1 MDPRAT
7 PSTTPRARARAPGD
21 ARDATH
27 AARRPADSTPERHER
42 WNARAM
48 TTTATTAIGASA
60 ACPATTTPAG
70 VSAASRTSTTTV
82 IGRHEHTISGY
93 SLLKGL
99 GDGEPIASDRFMV
112 GGHEW
117 VLLFY
122 PDGKRS
128 MSDGNAPSAPQ
139 DDPYAALFVAL
150 IGEGPRPLGVV
161 QSGQGRVVRA
171 FHRFTLVDQSG
182 NGRHITKGRQREQ
195 GAVKI
200 SCARQDPQARNC
212 HGYRKFVRRSVLE
225 GSGTG
230 YLLNDVV
237 VIRYEIELVV
247 TSGGALNKNM
257 KLLPAASVNVP
268 SYPTIGKHLVR
279 LLHDPDS
286 DFDCTFDV
294 EGEKFRAHK
303 LILSS
308 RSSVFA
314 AMLRTGAAM
323 REGREGVCTLLDI
336 KPSVFRLLL
345 HFVYADEIPRE
356 GSGVSDDGAHALL
369 GGAHR
374 GDADGEIDATGAL
387 VGPRATGRAS
397 DEVNLDVP
405 MTQHLLVAADR
416 FDLSRLRAMC
426 EARLCESVDV
436 DTVANTLMLAELNH
450 ADALKR
456 ACMSFIAANLS
467 DVMSTE
473 GYEAMNISCPHL
485 AGEILSSVAEM
496 RALRPKAEVFPSAPV
511 PAQDGAGVSMHA
523 PPGAT
528 AAAVAAAAA
537 RNVDATQG
545 VLTLPNLANA
555 GTDMAANLATL
566 PAMSAFSNFLASRV
580 QRLAPPTSAAVL
592 DAMPHDGGI
601 AEQDAMAAMI
611 SQADLT
617 IPHTQE
623 LLSTP
628 GGGGGEDR
636 AAADRR
642 ALDDGAVDDEAND
655 GRRVRPRR

>member
-48 TTTATTAIGASA
+48 ATTATTAIGASA

-528 AAAVAAAAA
+528 AAAVAAAA
-537 RNVDATQG
+537 RNVDGTQG

-617 IPHTQE
+617 IPPTQE

-636 AAADRR
+636 ATVDRR

>member
-1 MDPRAT
+1 MEHVRPVRVL
-7 PSTTPRARARAPGD
+7 APAP
-21 ARDATH
+21 ARDAGVET
-27 AARRPADSTPERHER
+27 STNPL
-42 WNARAM
+42 
-48 TTTATTAIGASA
+48 S
-60 ACPATTTPAG
+60 G

-128 MSDGNAPSAPQ
+128 MSDANAPSAPQ

-225 GSGTG
+225 ASGSG
-230 YLLNDVV
+230 YLVNDIV

-247 TSGGALNKNM
+247 TSGGALNKNA

-268 SYPTIGKHLVR
+268 SYPTIGKQLIS
-279 LLHDPDS
+279 LLYDPNG

-323 REGREGVCTLLDI
+323 KEGREGVVTLRDI
-336 KPSVFRLLL
+336 KSDVFRLLL
-345 HFVYADEIPRE
+345 HFVYADEIPRRGVE
-356 GSGVSDDGAHALL
+356 DACGDGCFQRGVSLEGDDAAVVGVDDLNGANTM
-369 GGAHR
+369 GNS
-374 GDADGEIDATGAL
+374 
-387 VGPRATGRAS
+387 GRAS
-397 DEVNLDVP
+397 DEVALDVP
-405 MTQHLLVAADR
+405 LTQHLLVAADR

-426 EARLCESVDV
+426 EARLCDSVDV
-436 DTVANTLMLAELNH
+436 STVANTLLLAELNH
-450 ADALKR
+450 AQALKR
-456 ACMSFIAANLS
+456 ACMGFIAANLS

-473 GYEAMNISCPHL
+473 GYDAMNSSCPHL
-485 AGEILSSVAEM
+485 ASEILSAVAES
-496 RALRPKAEVFPSAPV
+496 RQLHRTQGVPLLGAPESVLPLHASNPSAAAAV
-511 PAQDGAGVSMHA
+511 
-523 PPGAT
+523 
-528 AAAVAAAAA
+528 AAVAAAAA
-537 RNVDATQG
+537 RAETPQSGG
-545 VLTLPNLANA
+545 VLAVPPTLAHDVTNLSF
-555 GTDMAANLATL
+555 
-566 PAMSAFSNFLASRV
+566 PAMSTLSTFLSRVPGNRGAPSSQIGIVDDGTARPDGTGQRQEALGTRLRGAPLFQLNEAQRDFESNFEDF
-580 QRLAPPTSAAVL
+580 QRPP
-592 DAMPHDGGI
+592 DGLVEFTTPYDT
-601 AEQDAMAAMI
+601 AT
-611 SQADLT
+611 QAHRDN
-617 IPHTQE
+617 
-623 LLSTP
+623 
-628 GGGGGEDR
+628 
-636 AAADRR
+636 
-642 ALDDGAVDDEAND
+642 LDDEGDDEAGNTNE

>member
-1 MDPRAT
+1 MEHVRPGRVVAH
-7 PSTTPRARARAPGD
+7 AP
-21 ARDATH
+21 ARDAG
-27 AARRPADSTPERHER
+27 ADTSTNPL
-42 WNARAM
+42 
-48 TTTATTAIGASA
+48 S
-60 ACPATTTPAG
+60 G

-93 SLLKGL
+93 SLLKGI

-128 MSDGNAPSAPQ
+128 MSDANAPSAPQ

-225 GSGTG
+225 ASGSG
-230 YLLNDVV
+230 YLVNDIV

-247 TSGGALNKNM
+247 TSGGALNKNA
-257 KLLPAASVNVP
+257 KLVPAASVNVP
-268 SYPTIGKHLVR
+268 SYPTIGKQLIS
-279 LLHDPDS
+279 LLYDPDGN
-286 DFDCTFDV
+286 FDCTFDV

-323 REGREGVCTLLDI
+323 KEGRDGVVTLRDI
-336 KPSVFRLLL
+336 KPDVFRLLL
-345 HFVYADEIPRE
+345 HFVYADEIPRGGVE
-356 GSGVSDDGAHALL
+356 DACGDGCLQRGVSLEGDDLAMTVGDDFNGASSMSKS
-369 GGAHR
+369 
-374 GDADGEIDATGAL
+374 
-387 VGPRATGRAS
+387 GRAS
-397 DEVNLDVP
+397 DEVALDVP

-426 EARLCESVDV
+426 EARLCDSVDV
-436 DTVANTLMLAELNH
+436 STVANTLMLAELNH
-450 ADALKR
+450 AQALKR
-456 ACMSFIAANLS
+456 ACMGFIAANLS

-473 GYEAMNISCPHL
+473 GYDAMNGSCPHL
-485 AGEILSSVAEM
+485 ASEILSAVAEM
-496 RALRPKAEVFPSAPV
+496 RPVPRTQGVPLLGTPESVLPLHAPSPSAAAAAV
-511 PAQDGAGVSMHA
+511 
-523 PPGAT
+523 
-528 AAAVAAAAA
+528 AAVAAAAA
-537 RNVDATQG
+537 RAETPQAGG
-545 VLTLPNLANA
+545 VLAAPPTLPSSLAHAHVHDVTNLSF
-555 GTDMAANLATL
+555 
-566 PAMSAFSNFLASRV
+566 PAMSTLSTFLSRV
-580 QRLAPPTSAAVL
+580 PTNLGAPS
-592 DAMPHDGGI
+592 
-601 AEQDAMAAMI
+601 
-611 SQADLT
+611 SQLGVIDTGTA
-617 IPHTQE
+617 
-623 LLSTP
+623 
-628 GGGGGEDR
+628 R
-636 AAADRR
+636 A
-642 ALDDGAVDDEAND
+642 DGAGQRQEVLGTRPRDAALFALVRNEAQRDIGENFEDFQPPPDGLVEFTAPYAAGVQAQHENVDDEGDDDAGD
-655 GRRVRPRR
+655 GTGTEGRRVRPRR

>member
-48 TTTATTAIGASA
+48 ATTATTAIGASA

-405 MTQHLLVAADR
+405 M
-416 FDLSRLRAMC
+416 
-426 EARLCESVDV
+426 
-436 DTVANTLMLAELNH
+436 
-450 ADALKR
+450 
-456 ACMSFIAANLS
+456 
-467 DVMSTE
+467 
-473 GYEAMNISCPHL
+473 
-485 AGEILSSVAEM
+485 
-496 RALRPKAEVFPSAPV
+496 
-511 PAQDGAGVSMHA
+511 
-523 PPGAT
+523 
-528 AAAVAAAAA
+528 
-537 RNVDATQG
+537 DAT
-545 VLTLPNLANA
+545 LA
-555 GTDMAANLATL
+555 
-566 PAMSAFSNFLASRV
+566 
-580 QRLAPPTSAAVL
+580 
-592 DAMPHDGGI
+592 
-601 AEQDAMAAMI
+601 
-611 SQADLT
+611 
-617 IPHTQE
+617 
-623 LLSTP
+623 
-628 GGGGGEDR
+628 
-636 AAADRR
+636 RR
-642 ALDDGAVDDEAND
+642 RG
-655 GRRVRPRR
+655 

>member
-1 MDPRAT
+1 MEHVRPGRVVGVDT
-7 PSTTPRARARAPGD
+7 STNL
-21 ARDATH
+21 
-27 AARRPADSTPERHER
+27 SVV
-42 WNARAM
+42 
-48 TTTATTAIGASA
+48 S
-60 ACPATTTPAG
+60 G

-93 SLLKGL
+93 SLLKGI

-128 MSDGNAPSAPQ
+128 MSDANGPSAPQ

-150 IGEGPRPLGVV
+150 IGEGPRPLGIV

-225 GSGTG
+225 ASGSG
-230 YLLNDVV
+230 YLVNDIV

-247 TSGGALNKNM
+247 TSGGALNKNA

-268 SYPTIGKHLVR
+268 SYPTIGKQLIS
-279 LLHDPDS
+279 LLYDQDGA
-286 DFDCTFDV
+286 FDCTFDV
-294 EGEKFRAHK
+294 EGEKFKAHK

-323 REGREGVCTLLDI
+323 KEGRDGVITLRDI
-336 KPSVFRLLL
+336 KPDVFRLLL
-345 HFVYADEIPRE
+345 HFVYADEIPRGGVE
-356 GSGVSDDGAHALL
+356 EACGGAGFQRGVSLEGDDVAMTV
-369 GGAHR
+369 
-374 GDADGEIDATGAL
+374 GDEFQGTHTTSKI
-387 VGPRATGRAS
+387 GRAS
-397 DEVNLDVP
+397 DEVALDVP

-436 DTVANTLMLAELNH
+436 STVANTLMLAELNH
-450 ADALKR
+450 ARALKR
-456 ACMSFIAANLS
+456 ACMGFIAANLS

-473 GYEAMNISCPHL
+473 GYDAMNCSCPHL
-485 AGEILSSVAEM
+485 ASEILSAVAEM
-496 RALRPKAEVFPSAPV
+496 RPIPRTPGVPLLGAPEGGFGAHEGVMPLHASNPSAAAAV
-511 PAQDGAGVSMHA
+511 
-523 PPGAT
+523 
-528 AAAVAAAAA
+528 AAVAAAAA
-537 RNVDATQG
+537 RSETHQQPGG
-545 VLTLPNLANA
+545 VPTLAHDVTNLSF
-555 GTDMAANLATL
+555 
-566 PAMSAFSNFLASRV
+566 PAMSTLSTFLSRV
-580 QRLAPPTSAAVL
+580 PANHGAPTSQMGVVDDGMARDERAAQPQEALGTRPRDAAVFAL
-592 DAMPHDGGI
+592 VRDEAQRGIEAELEDFQPPPDGLV
-601 AEQDAMAAMI
+601 EF
-611 SQADLT
+611 T
-617 IPHTQE
+617 
-623 LLSTP
+623 TP
-628 GGGGGEDR
+628 Y
-636 AAADRR
+636 AAAQHEN
-642 ALDDGAVDDEAND
+642 LDDDVAGNANE

>member
-1 MDPRAT
+1 MSERRGHGGLEL
-7 PSTTPRARARAPGD
+7 TTSHDVRARPD
-21 ARDATH
+21 AGNGQ
-27 AARRPADSTPERHER
+27 PS
-42 WNARAM
+42 
-48 TTTATTAIGASA
+48 
-60 ACPATTTPAG
+60 G

-93 SLLKGL
+93 SLLKGI

-128 MSDGNAPSAPQ
+128 MSDGGAPPTQQ

-225 GSGTG
+225 ASGSG
-230 YLLNDVV
+230 YLVDDVV

-247 TSGGALNKNM
+247 TNGGALNKNA

-268 SYPTIGKHLVR
+268 SYPTIGKHLVG
-279 LLHDPDS
+279 LLYDRNDET
-286 DFDCTFDV
+286 FDCTFDV

-314 AMLRTGAAM
+314 GMLRTGAAM
-323 REGREGVCTLLDI
+323 KEGREGVLKLNDV
-336 KPSVFRLLL
+336 KADVFRLLL
-345 HFVYADEIPRE
+345 HFVYADEIPR
-356 GSGVSDDGAHALL
+356 G
-369 GGAHR
+369 GGAEASFYEHTAR
-374 GDADGEIDATGAL
+374 LGAEEAPGAAGDELTT
-387 VGPRATGRAS
+387 RNGRAS
-397 DEVNLDVP
+397 DELALDVP
-405 MTQHLLVAADR
+405 MTQHLLVAADK

-426 EARLCESVDV
+426 EARLCDSVDMS
-436 DTVANTLMLAELNH
+436 TVANTLLLAELNH
-450 ADALKR
+450 AYALKR
-456 ACMSFIAANLS
+456 ACMGFIAANLS

-473 GYEAMNISCPHL
+473 GYEAMNTACPHL
-485 AGEILSSVAEM
+485 ASEILSAVAEM
-496 RALRPKAEVFPSAPV
+496 RPLRPQGAPLAL
-511 PAQDGAGVSMHA
+511 PQDTGTAIQGAA
-523 PPGAT
+523 AANPAT
-528 AAAVAAAAA
+528 AAAFATAAAAAA
-537 RNVDATQG
+537 RPDRDIAQGG
-545 VLTLPNLANA
+545 VLAVPPTVAHDLTNLSF
-555 GTDMAANLATL
+555 
-566 PAMSAFSNFLASRV
+566 PAMSTLSNFLSRAV
-580 QRLAPPTSAAVL
+580 QPPTQALDHPPPSTPHAATLVNN
-592 DAMPHDGGI
+592 AGEE
-601 AEQDAMAAMI
+601 AQREVAAAMAARHA
-611 SQADLT
+611 QR
-617 IPHTQE
+617 
-623 LLSTP
+623 
-628 GGGGGEDR
+628 GGDI
-636 AAADRR
+636 ANV
-642 ALDDGAVDDEAND
+642 VDDSLLLFASPQAQRVPSEAPAPVRDGDEIAGGND
-655 GRRVRPRR
+655 GQEGRRVRPRR

>member
-1 MDPRAT
+1 
-7 PSTTPRARARAPGD
+7 
-21 ARDATH
+21 
-27 AARRPADSTPERHER
+27 
-42 WNARAM
+42 
-48 TTTATTAIGASA
+48 
-60 ACPATTTPAG
+60 
-70 VSAASRTSTTTV
+70 TTTV

-139 DDPYAALFVAL
+139 DDP
-150 IGEGPRPLGVV
+150 
-161 QSGQGRVVRA
+161 GQGRVVRA

-356 GSGVSDDGAHALL
+356 GSGV
-369 GGAHR
+369 
-374 GDADGEIDATGAL
+374 I
-387 VGPRATGRAS
+387 
-397 DEVNLDVP
+397 NLDVP

-496 RALRPKAEVFPSAPV
+496 
-511 PAQDGAGVSMHA
+511 
-523 PPGAT
+523 
-528 AAAVAAAAA
+528 
-537 RNVDATQG
+537 
-545 VLTLPNLANA
+545 
-555 GTDMAANLATL
+555 
-566 PAMSAFSNFLASRV
+566 
-580 QRLAPPTSAAVL
+580 
-592 DAMPHDGGI
+592 
-601 AEQDAMAAMI
+601 
-611 SQADLT
+611 
-617 IPHTQE
+617 
-623 LLSTP
+623 
-628 GGGGGEDR
+628 
-636 AAADRR
+636 
-642 ALDDGAVDDEAND
+642 
-655 GRRVRPRR
+655 